1 MNDDFTTIEVADTS
15 SPDLCVGRR
24 SATSSVESVDQGE
37 RLTRPSRA
45 ERVGAHRADWAATY
59 AATDPA
65 ERWRLCRPA
74 ILRERAL
81 AATAGRAD
89 LDARRTGGAA
99 SLLAAYLG
107 ARRLER
113 CLAERRAAPG
123 ARWPRP
129 LVVGLAPN
137 GRDQPLDEPSGRR
150 VASLLGLRDEAE
162 LRARCEVVNLLG
174 DGEVASAALLRERAG
189 ALYVRRRVV
198 LLLGRA
204 VAGAF
209 GIGREPAL
217 HWAHVRPR
225 GPALLVVPHPSGR
238 CRWWSDAGNRAVAAS
253 VLGELARDL
262 WADETDEI
270 DEIEDERENE
280 REDECRECR
289 EREDERDA
297 RRSG

>member
-81 AATAGRAD
+81 AATAARTD
-89 LDARRTGGAA
+89 LDPWRTAGAA

-113 CLAERRAAPG
+113 CLAERRAQAAAQSDG
-123 ARWPRP
+123 GDLRP

-137 GRDQPLDEPSGRR
+137 GREQPLDEPSGQR

-162 LRARCEVVNLLG
+162 LRARCKVVNLLG
-174 DGEVASAALLRERAG
+174 DGEVASAALLRGRAG
-189 ALYVRRRVV
+189 ALHVRRRVV

-209 GIGREPAL
+209 GVGREPAL
-217 HWAHVRPR
+217 RWTHVRPR
-225 GPALLVVPHPSGR
+225 GPALIVVPHPSGR

-253 VLGELARDL
+253 ILGELARDL
-262 WADETDEI
+262 WADEVER
-270 DEIEDERENE
+270 EREEHEDERE
-280 REDECRECR
+280 DEG
-289 EREDERDA
+289 DERA